1 MPFCLQLPTKN
12 KSVGNLK
19 FVYLKLIVLYF
30 LKINEKEMFMR
41 KKYLVMLLLIISIA
55 LFDKGS
61 VGDEDSYFKNG
72 NIKNNLGK

>member
-1 MPFCLQLPTKN
+1 
-12 KSVGNLK
+12 
-19 FVYLKLIVLYF
+19 
-30 LKINEKEMFMR
+30 MR

-55 LFDKGS
+55 LFAKGS

>member
-1 MPFCLQLPTKN
+1 LPTKN

-19 FVYLKLIVLYF
+19 FVYLKLIVLYI